1 MDSLRHPGSSALL
14 NDSENVTLAPT
25 PPHLSRMETYVLL
38 EAARSAKGVID
49 LDHLEGPEEARF
61 TAARRL
67 EGEGFLKLAAPSA
80 YQITR
85 KGRDPRLLAGVALDF
100 VRRKP

>member
-1 MDSLRHPGSSALL
+1 MDTPRNLGSSALL
-14 NDSENVTLAPT
+14 SNPAPASARRM
-25 PPHLSRMETYVLL
+25 SRMEAYVLL
-38 EAARSAKGVID
+38 EAARSPKGVID

-61 TAARRL
+61 TAARKL
-67 EGEGFLKLAAPSA
+67 EDEGYLKPAAPSA

-100 VRRKP
+100 VRRRS